1 MKIHT
6 FKMTYKK
13 KLLFS
18 FSMIFL
24 LFAVLV
30 ILMQYNREKT
40 FKKDKILT
48 NLKAYTTLISNY
60 TEQGGDDYNS
70 IVDLMPKALRVTIID
85 NQGKVFFDNA
95 VEKLE
100 GMDNHL
106 MRPEIVSSAKQGVP
120 AEHIRVSQ
128 STGTK
133 YLYIATS
140 FDDCFIRVA
149 LPYNSRVELMLRAD
163 NLFFYVILLLFVIGF
178 VALNYISERFAM
190 SVSALKNFALHPSND
205 VTFPKGELGEIGKT
219 IKANYNIIKQ
229 NQLQKQEIT
238 SNIAHELRTPISS
251 VSGYLETILA
261 HENMDEK
268 QRHSFIK
275 KAFVQIQRLTT
286 LIADVSLLS
295 KIESDDTSL
304 FKEPMMLKPLVD
316 EVVER
321 FNAKI
326 SDVGANVKV
335 NVPDDMAIN
344 ANYTLISAVFSN
356 LIENAI
362 KYAGEGVT
370 INIEVLE
377 VNYDEVIISVWDD
390 GCGVASEHL
399 PKLFERFYR
408 PSDGRTRMDGG
419 SGLGLSIVKNAV
431 LCHDGHIEA
440 RKRDGVGLEI
450 LFSIKK

>member
-1 MKIHT
+1 
-6 FKMTYKK
+6 MTYKK

-18 FSMIFL
+18 FSIIFL

-40 FKKDKILT
+40 FKKEKIVT
-48 NLKAYTTLISNY
+48 NLKAYTTLINKY
-60 TEQGGDDYNS
+60 TEQGGGDYNS
-70 IVDLMPKALRVTIID
+70 IVALMPKSLRVTIID
-85 NQGKVFFDNA
+85 NHGKVFFDNA
-95 VEKLE
+95 VDKLE

-106 MRPEIVSSAKQGVP
+106 MRPEIVNSAKQGVA
-120 AEHIRVSQ
+120 AEQIRVSE
-128 STGTK
+128 STGQK

-140 FDDCFIRVA
+140 FDNYFVRVA
-149 LPYNSRVELMLRAD
+149 LPYNSSVELMLRAD

-178 VALNYISERFAM
+178 VALNYTSERFAM

-205 VTFPKGELGEIGKT
+205 VTFPKGELGDIGKT
-219 IKANYNIIKQ
+219 IKLNYNIIKQ

-268 QRHSFIK
+268 QRRSFIE
-275 KAFVQIQRLTT
+275 KAFAQIQRLTT

-304 FKEPMMLKPLVD
+304 FKEPMMLRPVVE

-321 FNAKI
+321 FGAKI
-326 SDVGANVKV
+326 NSIGAKV
-335 NVPDDMAIN
+335 RINMPDDIAVN
-344 ANYTLISAVFSN
+344 ANYTLLTAVFSN
-356 LIENAI
+356 LVENAL

-370 INIEVLE
+370 INVEVLE
-377 VNYDEVIISVWDD
+377 VTYDEVVISVWDD

-408 PSDGRTRMDGG
+408 PSNGRTRIDGG

-431 LCHDGHIEA
+431 LCHDGRIEA

-450 LFSIKK
+450 LFSLKK